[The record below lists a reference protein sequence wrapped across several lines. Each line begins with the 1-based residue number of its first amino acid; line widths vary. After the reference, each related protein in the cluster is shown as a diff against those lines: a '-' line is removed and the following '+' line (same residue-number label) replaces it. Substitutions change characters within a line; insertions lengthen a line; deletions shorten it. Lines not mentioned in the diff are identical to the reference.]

1 MAEELFWGTVCP
13 ILGVVVSNM
22 QVIPPLNAALICR
35 KARSMGC
42 LNATPWA
49 MGFVNCCGWLLYG
62 CMLGDHYIMM
72 SVGPGVMIH
81 YYAVTSAC
89 SLLGAQN
96 IVLGWQ
102 CMYVAL
108 AFAIGTTL
116 SQNYPLALMIVG
128 GATSMVFY
136 WAPGSKLVKILR
148 NKDAS
153 SLYLPAILVNLL
165 CCLLWSFYGLFGIN
179 NVYLYAPMLFGLV
192 VTLAQLALK
201 AVYPS
206 HSKS

>member
-35 KARSMGC
+35 KARNMGC

-89 SLLGAQN
+89 SLLGAQVCLV
-96 IVLGWQ
+96 IVL
-102 CMYVAL
+102 
-108 AFAIGTTL
+108 L
-116 SQNYPLALMIVG
+116 SHCLFVSLSHCLIV
-128 GATSMVFY
+128 SL
-136 WAPGSKLVKILR
+136 S
-148 NKDAS
+148 S
-153 SLYLPAILVNLL
+153 SLIVFTQ
-165 CCLLWSFYGLFGIN
+165 CVI
-179 NVYLYAPMLFGLV
+179 VPM
-192 VTLAQLALK
+192 
-201 AVYPS
+201 P
-206 HSKS
+206 